1 MLGGMSK
8 APNAIPGAV
17 LPVPETGL
25 LAAAIAAQVSLE
37 TLPESDGTAVLSV
50 GAPGLFGGTPV
61 LSVRTPVLSG
71 GTPPVVSIGTP
82 PVLSTGAPAVSGGVR
97 VVLSVVSVIGT
108 WGGASWSDELQEL
121 AMKTDTP
128 SPRARK

>member
-8 APNAIPGAV
+8 APNAIPGAL

-50 GAPGLFGGTPV
+50 GL
-61 LSVRTPVLSG
+61 PVLSG
-71 GTPPVVSIGTP
+71 GTPVLSTGTPPVLSIGTP
-82 PVLSTGAPAVSGGVR
+82 PVLSIGAPEVSGGVG
-97 VVLSVVSVIGT
+97 VVLSVVSVI
-108 WGGASWSDELQEL
+108 
-121 AMKTDTP
+121 
-128 SPRARK
+128 